1 MWVDHCLD
9 TEEERNRVKA
19 MFDTLIVSS
28 CRGKMTELGLEAF
41 DVWRSVS
48 WELEK
53 QDSAIGT
60 NLRLSSVT
68 LAFLESCCRRDE
80 ALEWRVFDVC
90 AEMRRQQYNKK
101 VVKKELESGF
111 HPKISHH
118 FDEHAHEVESQDASD
133 DTGDYF
139 GEDGDSHDPDLDI
152 DEQFGDIIR
161 EYE

>member
-1 MWVDHCLD
+1 
-9 TEEERNRVKA
+9 
-19 MFDTLIVSS
+19 
-28 CRGKMTELGLEAF
+28 
-41 DVWRSVS
+41 
-48 WELEK
+48 
-53 QDSAIGT
+53 
-60 NLRLSSVT
+60 
-68 LAFLESCCRRDE
+68 
-80 ALEWRVFDVC
+80 LEWRVFDVC

-118 FDEHAHEVESQDASD
+118 FYEFETEDASD

-139 GEDGDSHDPDLDI
+139 DEDGDSHDPDLDI